1 MDNNERLSVLIRK
14 WFNKHRRKTL
24 KNNQSQ
30 PQPHLQIPDM
40 DYYFITG
47 RIKEKYGGMTKSLL
61 LRAKLF
67 GLKNISS
74 HFLTFSYD
82 PEFSRKVK
90 GIIDKQIVNPK
101 MTKIQ
106 NMYVDF
112 LIPNSKPEEQY
123 HPSYHPDNI
132 NEVVI
137 DHEDPSVRFIRNEQ
151 TNQIEMIEFF
161 HQNQQMEKR
170 EEYNTQGQL
179 HKVSYFSQ
187 ETGKVYQELFI
198 YEHTYIYMKKE
209 YVHLEEESKNK
220 LKEMIWY
227 AQEGIKT
234 FKNEKALRQEW
245 LMTIQYKNDRKKL
258 FLVDS
263 RKQDKYVFQLKKRSS
278 SYFSAI
284 IHSKHYETE
293 KTALRS
299 DYNELFTQ
307 IRKQKVDAVF
317 FITEEQKTDVV
328 KQFGHQNIFF
338 LTPHTLDRSSHQV
351 QDHYMADPHKVLMMA
366 RLTKIKNVIDA
377 IRSFQ
382 FVIKEV
388 PSARLEIFGSGPQ
401 EKQLKQEIKKLN
413 LEKNVFLKG
422 FTQKPD
428 VEFRTARMSIS
439 TSVFEG
445 CPLSIMESIVNNCPV
460 ITYNYDY
467 GASTLVKNEFNG
479 FVVEQYEVKQLA
491 NKIIELLKNDEQHQI
506 FSENCQE
513 IAEIYSIPN
522 YYENWITALH
532 KMIEV
537 REKRDQIQRMMK
549 PIHFK
554 LVDISS
560 KHHVLSLDLQM
571 EGVIEKRKKVILEL
585 VGYDRDN
592 HAELFSKKV
601 ENLKVSFPIGHAFIK
616 AALKRNKTKYV
627 DFYMRMRD
635 EEFNEITQRLPIAE
649 HLLNEKG
656 VSKMDGVSYKTIKG
670 NYSWKLNK

>member
-1 MDNNERLSVLIRK
+1 MIQK
-14 WFNKHRRKTL
+14 WFNKLRKKTHE
-24 KNNQSQ
+24 NNQNQ
-30 PQPHLQIPDM
+30 PQQQLQIPDM
-40 DYYFITG
+40 EYYFITG

-61 LRAKLF
+61 LRANLF
-67 GLKNISS
+67 GLKNIST

-82 PEFSRKVK
+82 QEFSQKVK
-90 GIIDKQIVNPK
+90 GIIDKQIVDPN

-106 NMYVDF
+106 NMYDDF
-112 LIPNSKPEEQY
+112 LIPNCKPKEQY
-123 HPSYHPDNI
+123 QPVYHADNI
-132 NEVVI
+132 NKVTCVKEGL
-137 DHEDPSVRFIRNEQ
+137 SVRYTRHEKSNR
-151 TNQIEMIEFF
+151 IEKVDYF
-161 HQNQQMEKR
+161 HPNQQLEKR
-170 EEYNTQGQL
+170 EEYNSQGQL

-187 ETGKVYQELFI
+187 DTGTVYRELFI
-198 YEHTYIYMKKE
+198 YENTNIYMKKE
-209 YVHLEEESKNK
+209 YAE
-220 LKEMIWY
+220 LKEEAKSKLREITWY

-245 LMTIQYKNDRKKL
+245 LTTIQYKNDRKKL

-293 KTALRS
+293 KAELRS
-299 DYNELFTQ
+299 DYNELFSQ

-317 FITEEQKTDVV
+317 FITEEQKIDVV

-338 LTPHTLDRSSHQV
+338 LTPHTLDRSAHQV
-351 QDHYMADPHKVLMMA
+351 QDHFTADPNKVLMMA

-377 IRSFQ
+377 IRSFE

-388 PSARLEIFGSGPQ
+388 PNARLEIFGSGPQ
-401 EKQLKQEIKKLN
+401 EKQLKEEIKRLN
-413 LEKNVFLKG
+413 LEKSVFLKG
-422 FTQKPD
+422 FTQNPD
-428 VEFRTARMSIS
+428 AEFRTARMSVS

-467 GASTLVKNEFNG
+467 GASTLVKNQYNG

-491 NKIIELLKNDEQHQI
+491 EKIIELLKNDEQYQI

-513 IAEIYSIPN
+513 IAEVYSTSN

-532 KMIEV
+532 KMIKV

-549 PIHFK
+549 PIQIK
-554 LVDISS
+554 LVEMSVE
-560 KHHVLSLDLQM
+560 HHVLSLDLQM
-571 EGVIEKRKKVILEL
+571 EGAIEKRKKVIFEL
-585 VGYDRDN
+585 VGYDRRN

-601 ENLKVSFPIGHAFIK
+601 ENLKVSFPIGHASIQ

-627 DFYMRMRD
+627 DFYIRMRD
-635 EEFNEITQRLPIAE
+635 EEYSGIIKRLPIAE
-649 HLLNEKG
+649 HLLNEND
-656 VSKMDGVSYKTIKG
+656 VSKVDGVSYKTIKG
-670 NYSWKLNK
+670 NYSWKVN

>member
-1 MDNNERLSVLIRK
+1 MIRK
-14 WFNKHRRKTL
+14 WFNKLRKKTHE
-24 KNNQSQ
+24 NNQSQ
-30 PQPHLQIPDM
+30 PQQHLKIPDM
-40 DYYFITG
+40 EYYFITG

-61 LRAKLF
+61 LRANLF

-82 PEFSRKVK
+82 QEFPRKVK
-90 GIIDKQIVNPK
+90 GIIDKQIVDPK

-106 NMYVDF
+106 NMYIDF
-112 LIPNSKPEEQY
+112 LIPNGKPKEQY
-123 HPSYHPDNI
+123 VPSYHADNI
-132 NEVVI
+132 NKVVF
-137 DHEDPSVRFIRNEQ
+137 DHEDQSVRFIRNEKS
-151 TNQIEMIEFF
+151 NQIEMIDYFYP
-161 HQNQQMEKR
+161 NQQLEKR
-170 EEYNTQGQL
+170 EEYNSQGQL

-187 ETGKVYQELFI
+187 ETGNVYRELFI

-209 YVHLEEESKNK
+209 YAD
-220 LKEMIWY
+220 LKEDSKSKLRDIIWY
-227 AQEGIKT
+227 SHEGMKT
-234 FKNEKALRQEW
+234 FKSEKALRQEW
-245 LMTIQYKNDRKKL
+245 LTTIQYRNDRKKL

-293 KTALRS
+293 KTELRT

-307 IRKQKVDAVF
+307 IKKQKVDAVF
-317 FITEEQKTDVV
+317 FITEEQKKDVE

-351 QDHYMADPHKVLMMA
+351 QDHYIADPYKVLMMA
-366 RLTKIKNVIDA
+366 RLTKIKNVKDA

-388 PSARLEIFGSGPQ
+388 PNARLEIFGSGPQ
-401 EKQLKQEIKKLN
+401 EKQLKQEIKRLN
-413 LEKNVFLKG
+413 LEQNVFLKG
-422 FTQKPD
+422 FTQNPD
-428 VEFRTARMSIS
+428 AEFRTARMSIS

-467 GASTLVKNEFNG
+467 GASTLVKNNVNG

-491 NKIIELLKNDEQHQI
+491 NKIIELLKNDEQYQI

-522 YYENWITALH
+522 YYENWTKALH

-537 REKRDQIQRMMK
+537 REKRDQIKRMIK

-554 LVDISS
+554 LVGIDVQ
-560 KHHVLSLDLQM
+560 HHVLSLDFQM
-571 EGVIEKRKKVILEL
+571 KGIIEKQNKVILEL
-585 VGYDRDN
+585 VGYDRHN
-592 HAELFSKKV
+592 HAELFSKEV
-601 ENLKVSFPIGHAFIK
+601 ENLKVSFPIGHASIQE
-616 AALKRNKTKYV
+616 ALKRNKTKYV
-627 DFYMRMRD
+627 DFYLRMRD
-635 EEFNEITQRLPIAE
+635 EEYNEIIKRLPIAE
-649 HLLNEKG
+649 NVLNEKD
-656 VSKMDGVSYKTIKG
+656 VSKVDGVSYKTIKG
-670 NYSWKLNK
+670 NYSWKVNK

>member
-1 MDNNERLSVLIRK
+1 MDNNERLSVLIQK
-14 WFNKHRRKTL
+14 WFNKLRKKTHE
-24 KNNQSQ
+24 NNQSQ
-30 PQPHLQIPDM
+30 PQQQLQIPDM
-40 DYYFITG
+40 EYYFITG

-61 LRAKLF
+61 LRANLF

-82 PEFSRKVK
+82 QEFSRKVK
-90 GIIDKQIVNPK
+90 GIIDKQIVDPK

-106 NMYVDF
+106 NMYIDF
-112 LIPNSKPEEQY
+112 LIPNGKPKEQY
-123 HPSYHPDNI
+123 EPSFHADNI
-132 NEVVI
+132 NKVVF
-137 DHEDPSVRFIRNEQ
+137 DHEDLSVHFIRNEKS
-151 TNQIEMIEFF
+151 NQIEMIDYFYP
-161 HQNQQMEKR
+161 NQQLEKR
-170 EEYNTQGQL
+170 EEYNSQGQL

-187 ETGKVYQELFI
+187 ETGNVYRELFI

-209 YVHLEEESKNK
+209 YAD
-220 LKEMIWY
+220 LKEDSKSKLRDIIWY
-227 AQEGIKT
+227 SHKGIKI
-234 FKNEKALRQEW
+234 FKSEKALRQEW
-245 LMTIQYKNDRKKL
+245 LTTIQYRNDRKKL

-293 KTALRS
+293 KTELRT

-307 IRKQKVDAVF
+307 IKKQKVDAVF
-317 FITEEQKTDVV
+317 FITEEQKKDVE

-338 LTPHTLDRSSHQV
+338 LTPHTLDRSSHQA
-351 QDHYMADPHKVLMMA
+351 QDHYIADPHKVLMMA
-366 RLTKIKNVIDA
+366 RLTKIKNVKDA

-401 EKQLKQEIKKLN
+401 EKQLKQEIKRLN
-413 LEKNVFLKG
+413 LEQNVFLKG
-422 FTQKPD
+422 FTQNPD
-428 VEFRTARMSIS
+428 AEFRTARMSIS

-467 GASTLVKNEFNG
+467 GASTLVKNNLNG

-491 NKIIELLKNDEQHQI
+491 NKIIELLKNDEQYQI

-522 YYENWITALH
+522 YYENWTQALH

-537 REKRDQIQRMMK
+537 REKRDQIKRMVK
-549 PIHFK
+549 TIHFK
-554 LVDISS
+554 LVGIDVQ
-560 KHHVLSLDLQM
+560 HHVLSLDFQM
-571 EGVIEKRKKVILEL
+571 KGIIEKQNKVILEL
-585 VGYDRDN
+585 VGYDRHN
-592 HAELFSKKV
+592 HAELFSKEV
-601 ENLKVSFPIGHAFIK
+601 ENLKVSFPIGHASIQE
-616 AALKRNKTKYV
+616 ALKRNKTKYV
-627 DFYMRMRD
+627 DFYLRMRD
-635 EEFNEITQRLPIAE
+635 EEYNEIIKRLPIAE
-649 HLLNEKG
+649 NLLNEKD
-656 VSKMDGVSYKTIKG
+656 VSKVDGVSYKTIKG
-670 NYSWKLNK
+670 NYSWKVNK